1 MNELIDN
8 LRKVLRSMLVD
19 GLKRK
24 DYQDVAE
31 WLAYL
36 QWLDT
41 IAPRK
46 ETNAPK
52 GSTKVPESTGE

>member
-1 MNELIDN
+1 MSELVDD
-8 LRKVLRSMLVD
+8 LRKVLRTMLVD
-19 GLKRK
+19 GLKRNN
-24 DYQDVAE
+24 YHDVAE

-46 ETNAPK
+46 ETDANIRSP
-52 GSTKVPESTGE
+52 KVPKPSSE